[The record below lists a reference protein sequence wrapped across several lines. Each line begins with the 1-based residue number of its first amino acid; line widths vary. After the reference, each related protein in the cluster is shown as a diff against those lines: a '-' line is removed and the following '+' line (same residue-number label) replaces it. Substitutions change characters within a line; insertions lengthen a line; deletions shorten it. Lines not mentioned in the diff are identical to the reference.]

1 MKPRPLENSELINMI
16 HVLENDLKVKM
27 IPPNYETHAVDN
39 EYDLLKVESLKR
51 DNVGKE

>member
-27 IPPNYETHAVDN
+27 IPTNFQTRGVDTL
-39 EYDLLKVESLKR
+39 EDLKNIERLMS
-51 DNVGKE
+51 